1 VKLIHNIPVLLTL
14 ALAACSSKPALPS
27 FGVVPEFVLT
37 DQTGQPFR
45 SKDALNGNVWVADF
59 IFTNCMGPC
68 PRMSGQMKQV
78 RDAFKDQPAVKMASF
93 TIDPE
98 RDTPEALAA
107 YAKRYH
113 ADPNQWH
120 FLTGSR
126 ADLRKLSWDAFHLGD
141 VNGQLDHSTRFVLID
156 QKSRIRG
163 YYDTSESESIPK
175 LMEDIKTV
183 MKESF

>member
-1 VKLIHNIPVLLTL
+1 
-14 ALAACSSKPALPS
+14 
-27 FGVVPEFVLT
+27 
-37 DQTGQPFR
+37 
-45 SKDALNGNVWVADF
+45 
-59 IFTNCMGPC
+59 
-68 PRMSGQMKQV
+68 
-78 RDAFKDQPAVKMASF
+78 MASF

-98 RDTPEALAA
+98 RDTPEALAV

-126 ADLRKLSWDAFHLGD
+126 ADLRKLSWDTFHLGD